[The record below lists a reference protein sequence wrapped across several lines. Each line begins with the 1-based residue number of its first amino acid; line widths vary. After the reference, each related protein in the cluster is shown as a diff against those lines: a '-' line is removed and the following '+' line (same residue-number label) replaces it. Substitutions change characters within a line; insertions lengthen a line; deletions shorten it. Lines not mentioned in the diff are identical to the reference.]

1 MTWGRKVSSR
11 ISRLP
16 TERTLRRLAGFR
28 AVRDGVLSLYL
39 TFGPTGGERRTIRAA
54 VDSALDRLSESQ
66 LSEEQRVLLERE
78 RKSVHRF
85 FRRRFSLSGRSLILF
100 ACEPRGLWELFQL
113 QVPSLSI
120 ARFAD
125 RPSVSQLAAIL
136 DEQERYGILIIN
148 KERARL
154 LSVYLGEVED
164 DIEIRNGYSGRTAAG
179 GWAQSRY
186 QRRREAHLHTHALAA
201 VDALAR
207 EQRHRGFDRILLGG
221 PDEARAA
228 LLGALPRGLR
238 SRVTG
243 TFACDLFASH
253 QAVLKRTRNLMDAAE
268 RGAEEVLVDHIMEG
282 ARNRGLAAIGW
293 EQTLPALL
301 EGRVHKLVLVE
312 GLRKRGR
319 SCPRGHIAAGR
330 ASRLCS
336 PCQEPVGAS
345 HDLTEA
351 AVGTALDTQAGVEMV
366 RGQAARR
373 LRNEGGICAI
383 LRY

>member
-1 MTWGRKVSSR
+1 MSDLV
-11 ISRLP
+11 SRLP
-16 TERTLRRLAGFR
+16 TERTLRRLARFR

-39 TFGPTGGERRTIRAA
+39 TFGPAGQKRRNIRAA

-66 LSEEQRVLLERE
+66 LSEQQRAGLERE
-78 RKSVHRF
+78 RRSAHRF

-113 QVPSLSI
+113 QVPTLSI

-136 DEQERYGILIIN
+136 DEQERYGILIID

-164 DIEIRNGYSGRTAAG
+164 EIEIKNGYPGRTAAG

-186 QRRREAHLHTHALAA
+186 QRRREAHLLTHVLTA

-207 EQRHRGFDRILLGG
+207 EQRRRGFDRLFVGG
-221 PDEARAA
+221 PDRARTA

-243 TFACDLFASH
+243 TFACELFASDR
-253 QAVLKRTRNLMDAAE
+253 AVLTRVSKLMETAERDAEETLVGHLIDAAKS
-268 RGAEEVLVDHIMEG
+268 
-282 ARNRGLAAIGW
+282 RGLAVIGW
-293 EQTLPALL
+293 EQTLPAVV
-301 EGRVHKLVLVE
+301 EGRVHKLVLVDR
-312 GLRKRGR
+312 LRKRGR
-319 SCPRGHIAAGR
+319 SCPGGHMAVGRGPR
-330 ASRLCS
+330 VCS
-336 PCQEPVGAS
+336 LCQEPVGAS
-345 HDLTEA
+345 YDLTEA
-351 AVGTALDTQAGVEMV
+351 AVGAALDTQASVEMV
-366 RGQAARR
+366 RGSAAQK
-373 LRNEGGICAI
+373 LRSEGGVGAL